1 MPILR
6 ARQCASQVCPSQ
18 GRYGGNR
25 QNSKAF
31 ARYES
36 ILRPF
41 IAGKQKSAQ
50 GFAKVFAPRT
60 AFGVFFRNQMSKT
73 MSIPFFAELTIGRS
87 FSDKIALPDYSMSR
101 AT

>member
-1 MPILR
+1 MTSAYVL
-6 ARQCASQVCPSQ
+6 AGELYCAA
-18 GRYGGNR
+18 GNHR
-25 QNSKAF
+25 KAF

-41 IAGKQKSAQ
+41 IAGKQKSAL